1 MTRTH
6 GTLLAGVVI
15 LTAAVLII
23 TREAGAPANKQSSSV
38 SPTPQKS
45 ASPPEKKPVSKP
57 PRRPSSTSRIGL
69 AELPPPV
76 LSPFLSGAAGS
87 EEWIA
92 GRITELNRLA
102 WFDDSD
108 SLAKI
113 LAELRNPL
121 PEVRSAALAA
131 TLAFSSRESI
141 PYLEM
146 IARETRDPQ
155 ELKAITDAVE
165 HLKLPTMVE
174 EIERLESQP
183 EATEADAP

>member
-6 GTLLAGVVI
+6 GTLLAGAAI
-15 LTAAVLII
+15 LTSVIVMI
-23 TREAGAPANKQSSSV
+23 SREAGTPAV
-38 SPTPQKS
+38 RI
-45 ASPPEKKPVSKP
+45 PPEVRTASEKPASSAEAPVSKT
-57 PRRPSSTSRIGL
+57 PRRPTATTRSDL
-69 AELPPPV
+69 PALPPLV
-76 LSPFLSGAAGS
+76 ESPYIPGAAGG

-92 GRITELNRLA
+92 SRTAELDRLA
-102 WFDDSD
+102 WFDDTE
-108 SLAKI
+108 SLHKI

-121 PEVRSAALAA
+121 PEIRAAALAA

-155 ELKAITDAVE
+155 EQKALTDAVE

-174 EIERLESQP
+174 ELEREQSQP
-183 EATEADAP
+183 APPEADAP